1 MENINDD
8 KTANIILSIHVY
20 IHLYIYLKMYVY

>member
-20 IHLYIYLKMYVY
+20 IHLYIYLNMYVY